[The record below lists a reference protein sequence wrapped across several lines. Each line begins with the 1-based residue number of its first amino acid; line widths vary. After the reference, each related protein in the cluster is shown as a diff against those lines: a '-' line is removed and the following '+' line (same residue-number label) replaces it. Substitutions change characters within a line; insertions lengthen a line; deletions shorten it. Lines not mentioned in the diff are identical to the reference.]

1 MDSDDD
7 VPIFSPVFRDR
18 HDRKQRREDVAA
30 LQVQR
35 RNRPRRSKPSKIKD
49 ELQRAICGHRK
60 IELIN
65 PVLEEDMDRKISR
78 AADITRLYTH
88 VGILELQ
95 VVSTVV
101 PAHTN
106 NNRDCALNFGTHIH
120 FG

>member
-7 VPIFSPVFRDR
+7 VPIFSPVFRER

-30 LQVQR
+30 LQR
-35 RNRPRRSKPSKIKD
+35 RNRPRRHKPSKIED
-49 ELQRAICGHRK
+49 ELQRAICGQRK

-88 VGILELQ
+88 VGTLELQ

-106 NNRDCALNFGTHIH
+106 NNRDCALNFGTQIH